1 MVGVGF
7 TVTTTVA
14 GITLLQ
20 PDVVPITEYVVV
32 EPGDTL
38 TVEPDKKPG
47 IQTYV
52 VAPLPFNTVELP
64 EHIVAGAAE
73 AETVGVGFTV
83 TTTVAGAE
91 FEQPVN
97 VPITVY
103 VAVVPG
109 ETLTVEPVNPPG
121 VQV

>member
-1 MVGVGF
+1 M
-7 TVTTTVA
+7 
-14 GITLLQ
+14 
-20 PDVVPITEYVVV
+20 

-52 VAPLPFNTVELP
+52 VAPLPVNTVELP
-64 EHIVAGAAE
+64 EQIVAGPAE
-73 AETVGVGFTV
+73 AETVGVGLTV
-83 TTTVAGAE
+83 TTTVTGAE

-103 VAVVPG
+103 VVVVPG
-109 ETLTVEPVNPPG
+109 ETLTVDPVNPPG